1 MIDVRD
7 PTERAVLVAAPRKGS
22 ADARAMTEHLNELAQ
37 LVDTAGADVVARVS
51 QHVVSPNPATLIG
64 EGKVEELK
72 ATVGDTGAT
81 LVVFDEELARIVRD
95 LGSLKDPGTPDT
107 FREARTISE
116 AMILQGAFD
125 PL

>member
-1 MIDVRD
+1 MRHS
-7 PTERAVLVAAPRKGS
+7 AAAQVLDETGKPIVHTP
-22 ADARAMTEHLNELAQ
+22 EHVTRL
-37 LVDTAGADVVARVS
+37 
-51 QHVVSPNPATLIG
+51 
-64 EGKVEELK
+64 
-72 ATVGDTGAT
+72 
-81 LVVFDEELARIVRD
+81 FDEELARIVQD